1 MPSAIERVDQSN
13 SIKSRQSGS
22 GLRLLFLIDEIPS
35 LDCGG
40 TERQV
45 LQMIRSSQRLG
56 HEPRLAVLRG
66 SEWLT
71 PDTAGCPVYSARAW
85 GLFRPSGWRGC
96 AALVRWMRREK
107 IDLVQTFF
115 VECNVIGPW
124 LARLAGVPIVIGTR
138 RNLDQWEGM
147 VHWWNPLMRLIQ
159 RIAFCSADSVVVNSE
174 MVFEMMAATRQAP
187 RHKLRIR
194 YNGIDLAEFSDLSKL
209 RADARQSMGVGEDE
223 VLVGNISGLR
233 RVKGLLQFV
242 DAARLAAEK
251 NKNLQFVIVGGGEQ
265 QAEIVSRIRD
275 YKLSDRIHL
284 AGPKDNVLPYLA
296 AMDIGVLSSLA
307 EGFSN
312 SLLEYMA
319 AGLPAIATDV
329 GGNREALGDSGI
341 LIPPDDPQA
350 LANAILEL
358 CSPELRDRLG
368 KAARARVERF
378 GLERAEERLG
388 EIYEEFVRSRS
399 VGPGGLVVREDLPM
413 DENRPQWPGK

>member
-1 MPSAIERVDQSN
+1 
-13 SIKSRQSGS
+13 
-22 GLRLLFLIDEIPS
+22 
-35 LDCGG
+35 
-40 TERQV
+40 
-45 LQMIRSSQRLG
+45 
-56 HEPRLAVLRG
+56 
-66 SEWLT
+66 
-71 PDTAGCPVYSARAW
+71 
-85 GLFRPSGWRGC
+85 
-96 AALVRWMRREK
+96 
-107 IDLVQTFF
+107 
-115 VECNVIGPW
+115 
-124 LARLAGVPIVIGTR
+124 
-138 RNLDQWEGM
+138 
-147 VHWWNPLMRLIQ
+147 
-159 RIAFCSADSVVVNSE
+159 
-174 MVFEMMAATRQAP
+174 
-187 RHKLRIR
+187 
-194 YNGIDLAEFSDLSKL
+194 
-209 RADARQSMGVGEDE
+209 
-223 VLVGNISGLR
+223 
-233 RVKGLLQFV
+233 
-242 DAARLAAEK
+242 
-251 NKNLQFVIVGGGEQ
+251 VGGGEQ
-265 QAEIVSRIRD
+265 LSDFVSRIRD
-275 YKLSDRIHL
+275 YKLRDRIHL

-378 GLERAEERLG
+378 GLERAEARLG